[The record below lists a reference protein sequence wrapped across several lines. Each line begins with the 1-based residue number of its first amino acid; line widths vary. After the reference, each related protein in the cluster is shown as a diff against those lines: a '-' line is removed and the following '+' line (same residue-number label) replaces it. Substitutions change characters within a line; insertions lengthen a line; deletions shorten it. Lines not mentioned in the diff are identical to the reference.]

1 MTRRNRHIGSILP
14 PIAAIALSASPALA
28 HVGVDAHGSFVTGFV
43 HPIGGLDH
51 LAAMIAVGLW
61 AAIVGGQRVWIW
73 PVAFV
78 GAMVVGGLL
87 GRAAIDLPLV
97 EPMIAGSVMLL
108 GLGIGALLKAP
119 VAVGA
124 VVIAAFGIFHGYAHG
139 AEAPAGDWFGYAA
152 GFVIATAVLHAFGV
166 GAGQF
171 LKSDAGLNTARV
183 IGGATAVLG
192 LVLFLIQ

>member
-1 MTRRNRHIGSILP
+1 MTVDFHHARVA
-14 PIAAIALSASPALA
+14 IAAAAVSLLTTPALA
-28 HVGVDAHGSFVTGFV
+28 HVGIDAHGSFFTGFV

-87 GRAAIDLPLV
+87 GRAGIDLPLV
-97 EPMIAGSVMLL
+97 EPMIAGSVTLL

-171 LKSDAGLNTARV
+171 LKSDAGLITARV

-192 LVLFLIQ
+192 LVLLIQ